1 MIEVLVVD
9 DSPEYRDILKTTIDL
24 DKDLE
29 VVGLAND
36 GYEAVSQC
44 EALAPKLVIMDYLMD
59 KCDGLKGT
67 RMIKSRFPTIKV
79 LVMTSIG
86 NEHNLSQALEFGA
99 DGYFVKGIETPKLKQ
114 AIKNTINGIPTIDQ
128 DIFIP

>member
-9 DSPEYRDILKTTIDL
+9 DSPEYRDILKTTIDM
-24 DKDLE
+24 DKELE
-29 VVGLAND
+29 VVGMAND
-36 GYEAVSQC
+36 GLEALYQC
-44 EALAPKLVIMDYLMD
+44 EVLSPKLVIMDFLMD

-67 RMIKSRFPTIKV
+67 RMIKRRFPAIKV

-86 NEHNLSQALEFGA
+86 NEQNLSKALEFGV

-114 AIKNTINGIPTIDQ
+114 AIKNTIHGIPTIDQ